1 MSKKRKNKLKGK
13 KILEAAQRRQ
23 EALNTIAQASS
34 LVTASALIWS
44 QLGFPFAIPAIA
56 AMWTSFAVAK
66 IRARQVTAQSDEYG
80 EGGLEFLEGGSH
92 ASGNDIDLGTK
103 NHKGRQMHAEGG
115 EALAIINKRRT
126 RKYRKILPDVVDS
139 LNKGIFED
147 KYVNAFNGNQEQNLM
162 FNNTTN
168 IDLSRIE
175 GDVRSIKK
183 QNESRYYTLP
193 NGDMIVMHKNVKR
206 IIKK

>member
-1 MSKKRKNKLKGK
+1 
-13 KILEAAQRRQ
+13 
-23 EALNTIAQASS
+23 
-34 LVTASALIWS
+34 
-44 QLGFPFAIPAIA
+44 
-56 AMWTSFAVAK
+56 
-66 IRARQVTAQSDEYG
+66 
-80 EGGLEFLEGGSH
+80 
-92 ASGNDIDLGTK
+92 
-103 NHKGRQMHAEGG
+103 
-115 EALAIINKRRT
+115 
-126 RKYRKILPDVVDS
+126 
-139 LNKGIFED
+139 
-147 KYVNAFNGNQEQNLM
+147 M